1 MDVEDMNSLPVFRGR
16 YYHNIDEK
24 GRIIFPSKLC
34 DIFAEHY
41 DNRLVIT
48 SWDGYLL
55 VFPYTEW
62 TFIEEKMFQQSIIR
76 KEVREFQRL
85 FMSGAVDCTLDS
97 QRRILVPPSLRK
109 EAALEKEIVTAGMG
123 RSIEIWNKGRF
134 EAVIEKTSMN
144 TEIHSQLM
152 ADLGI

>member
-1 MDVEDMNSLPVFRGR
+1 MSVFRGR
-16 YYHNIDEK
+16 YYHSIDEK
-24 GRIIFPSKLC
+24 GRIIFPAKLC

-41 DNRLVIT
+41 DNRLVMT

-55 VFPYTEW
+55 VFPYAEW
-62 TFIEEKMFQQSIIR
+62 TVIEEKMFQQSIIR

-97 QRRILVPPSLRK
+97 QRRILIPPSLRRD
-109 EAALEKEIVTAGMG
+109 AGLERDIVTAGMG
-123 RSIEIWNKGRF
+123 RSIEIWDKDRF
-134 EAVIEKTSMN
+134 DAALEKTSRN
-144 TEIHSQLM
+144 VELYSQYI